1 MFTTRFI
8 SRIGATRLVT
18 ALQKRVTYSTPWP
31 LRTMATGGGTGHL
44 NRLATAKSPY
54 LRQHATNPVDWYPFE
69 KAALDKAK
77 ADNKVKSL
85 LNELTTW
92 QVIFLSIGYSACHW
106 SFPHLESQLT
116 PGAMYSIPL
125 PLLTAGNGTRIL
137 RE

>member
-1 MFTTRFI
+1 
-8 SRIGATRLVT
+8 
-18 ALQKRVTYSTPWP
+18 
-31 LRTMATGGGTGHL
+31 MATGGGTGHL

-69 KAALDKAK
+69 RAALDKAK
-77 ADNKVKSL
+77 AENKVRSL

-116 PGAMYSIPL
+116 PGAMYSIPF
-125 PLLTAGNGTRIL
+125 PLLTTGNGTRVL
-137 RE
+137 REARSSRRSQRRFRQYQRSFPHHFGTSKCNIG